1 MRLVGYDGLCMKRFA
16 ELSTQEKAVEV
27 FQWLLVPVAAV
38 AAVIVLLL
46 VSRVAMPPPMAR
58 PLGVPL
64 PPLSDF
70 QRIAPRV
77 FGVLMGG
84 LFVLV
89 GAKMAPR
96 WRLAT
101 ALVLAGLWISYSF
114 LIHIYVHLGRGATNY
129 WHFAL
134 AVVAA
139 LLAVVLVSYTER
151 VRGSHSGSSRGA

>member
-1 MRLVGYDGLCMKRFA
+1 MERFA
-16 ELSTQEKAVEV
+16 ELSTQERAVEV
-27 FQWLLVPVAAV
+27 VRWLLVPVAAV

-46 VSRVAMPPPMAR
+46 VSRVAMPPAMAR
-58 PLGVPL
+58 LPGTLP

-77 FGVLMGG
+77 IGVLMGG
-84 LFVLV
+84 LFVLA

-114 LIHIYVHLGRGATNY
+114 LIHIYVHLGRGAMNY

-139 LLAVVLVSYTER
+139 LLAVALVSYAER
-151 VRGSHSGSSRGA
+151 ARGSQAGSSRGA